1 MHLLAKRREKDR
13 RTDIYKERIYRNAQD
28 KNDRSRSRRDFIEYE
43 ERVDGVYK
51 RDSHACDR
59 KRCDDTDRDRKTLYG
74 DPGRIKRISGDA
86 LRPDIQRREDH
97 RPGENERHG
106 GKGVLTEHLL
116 PLEDAKKALE
126 ILRKYDTLQEVY
138 FDGQGY
144 AEADK
149 LEEVQRYHHSP
160 HMQEYVR
167 KSRICVSELD
177 EIIAQENRAMD
188 KVQGLFADM
197 KEREQAWQELK
208 QFDSLELVGSLKYNI
223 EINAAGVNKGKGLLE
238 LGEILGI
245 SREEI
250 MAFGDGDNDI
260 AMLREVGFG
269 VAMENADE
277 EVKAVADYVTGSN
290 DEDGVAKAIARFVL
304 GETVQ

>member
-1 MHLLAKRREKDR
+1 
-13 RTDIYKERIYRNAQD
+13 
-28 KNDRSRSRRDFIEYE
+28 
-43 ERVDGVYK
+43 
-51 RDSHACDR
+51 
-59 KRCDDTDRDRKTLYG
+59 
-74 DPGRIKRISGDA
+74 
-86 LRPDIQRREDH
+86 
-97 RPGENERHG
+97 
-106 GKGVLTEHLL
+106 
-116 PLEDAKKALE
+116 
-126 ILRKYDTLQEVY
+126 
-138 FDGQGY
+138 
-144 AEADK
+144 
-149 LEEVQRYHHSP
+149 
-160 HMQEYVR
+160 
-167 KSRICVSELD
+167 
-177 EIIAQENRAMD
+177 MD

-269 VAMENADE
+269 VAMQNADE
-277 EVKAVADYVTGSN
+277 EVKEVADYVTGSN

>member
-1 MHLLAKRREKDR
+1 M
-13 RTDIYKERIYRNAQD
+13 
-28 KNDRSRSRRDFIEYE
+28 
-43 ERVDGVYK
+43 
-51 RDSHACDR
+51 
-59 KRCDDTDRDRKTLYG
+59 
-74 DPGRIKRISGDA
+74 
-86 LRPDIQRREDH
+86 
-97 RPGENERHG
+97 
-106 GKGVLTEHLL
+106 LTEHLL

-149 LEEVQRYHHSP
+149 LEEVHRYHHSP

-208 QFDSLELVGSLKYNI
+208 RFDSLELVGSLKYNI

-238 LGEILGI
+238 LGGILGI

>member
-1 MHLLAKRREKDR
+1 
-13 RTDIYKERIYRNAQD
+13 
-28 KNDRSRSRRDFIEYE
+28 
-43 ERVDGVYK
+43 
-51 RDSHACDR
+51 
-59 KRCDDTDRDRKTLYG
+59 
-74 DPGRIKRISGDA
+74 
-86 LRPDIQRREDH
+86 
-97 RPGENERHG
+97 
-106 GKGVLTEHLL
+106 
-116 PLEDAKKALE
+116 
-126 ILRKYDTLQEVY
+126 
-138 FDGQGY
+138 
-144 AEADK
+144 
-149 LEEVQRYHHSP
+149 
-160 HMQEYVR
+160 
-167 KSRICVSELD
+167 
-177 EIIAQENRAMD
+177 MD

-208 QFDSLELVGSLKYNI
+208 RFDSLELVGSLKYNI

-269 VAMENADE
+269 VAMQNADE

>member
-1 MHLLAKRREKDR
+1 
-13 RTDIYKERIYRNAQD
+13 
-28 KNDRSRSRRDFIEYE
+28 
-43 ERVDGVYK
+43 
-51 RDSHACDR
+51 
-59 KRCDDTDRDRKTLYG
+59 
-74 DPGRIKRISGDA
+74 
-86 LRPDIQRREDH
+86 
-97 RPGENERHG
+97 
-106 GKGVLTEHLL
+106 
-116 PLEDAKKALE
+116 
-126 ILRKYDTLQEVY
+126 
-138 FDGQGY
+138 
-144 AEADK
+144 
-149 LEEVQRYHHSP
+149 
-160 HMQEYVR
+160 
-167 KSRICVSELD
+167 
-177 EIIAQENRAMD
+177 MD

-208 QFDSLELVGSLKYNI
+208 QFDSLELVASLKYNI

-269 VAMENADE
+269 VAMQNADE

>member
-1 MHLLAKRREKDR
+1 
-13 RTDIYKERIYRNAQD
+13 
-28 KNDRSRSRRDFIEYE
+28 
-43 ERVDGVYK
+43 
-51 RDSHACDR
+51 
-59 KRCDDTDRDRKTLYG
+59 
-74 DPGRIKRISGDA
+74 
-86 LRPDIQRREDH
+86 
-97 RPGENERHG
+97 
-106 GKGVLTEHLL
+106 
-116 PLEDAKKALE
+116 
-126 ILRKYDTLQEVY
+126 
-138 FDGQGY
+138 
-144 AEADK
+144 
-149 LEEVQRYHHSP
+149 
-160 HMQEYVR
+160 
-167 KSRICVSELD
+167 
-177 EIIAQENRAMD
+177 MD
-188 KVQGLFADM
+188 KVQGVFADM

-208 QFDSLELVGSLKYNI
+208 RFDSLELVGSLKYNI

-238 LGEILGI
+238 LGGILGI

>member
-1 MHLLAKRREKDR
+1 MIGLDLDGTLLNTKKELTEYTKEILTRAIESGVTILTATGRPYTGIPEELREFPGMRYALTSNGARIIDREKMKD
-13 RTDIYKERIYRNAQD
+13 T
-28 KNDRSRSRRDFIEYE
+28 E
-43 ERVDGVYK
+43 E
-51 RDSHACDR
+51 
-59 KRCDDTDRDRKTLYG
+59 
-74 DPGRIKRISGDA
+74 
-86 LRPDIQRREDH
+86 
-97 RPGENERHG
+97 
-106 GKGVLTEHLL
+106 KGVLTEHLL

-167 KSRICVSELD
+167 NSRICVSELD

-269 VAMENADE
+269 VAMQNADE

>member
-1 MHLLAKRREKDR
+1 
-13 RTDIYKERIYRNAQD
+13 
-28 KNDRSRSRRDFIEYE
+28 
-43 ERVDGVYK
+43 
-51 RDSHACDR
+51 
-59 KRCDDTDRDRKTLYG
+59 
-74 DPGRIKRISGDA
+74 
-86 LRPDIQRREDH
+86 
-97 RPGENERHG
+97 
-106 GKGVLTEHLL
+106 
-116 PLEDAKKALE
+116 
-126 ILRKYDTLQEVY
+126 
-138 FDGQGY
+138 
-144 AEADK
+144 
-149 LEEVQRYHHSP
+149 
-160 HMQEYVR
+160 
-167 KSRICVSELD
+167 
-177 EIIAQENRAMD
+177 MD

-238 LGEILGI
+238 LGGILGI

>member
-1 MHLLAKRREKDR
+1 M
-13 RTDIYKERIYRNAQD
+13 
-28 KNDRSRSRRDFIEYE
+28 
-43 ERVDGVYK
+43 
-51 RDSHACDR
+51 
-59 KRCDDTDRDRKTLYG
+59 
-74 DPGRIKRISGDA
+74 
-86 LRPDIQRREDH
+86 
-97 RPGENERHG
+97 
-106 GKGVLTEHLL
+106 
-116 PLEDAKKALE
+116 
-126 ILRKYDTLQEVY
+126 
-138 FDGQGY
+138 
-144 AEADK
+144 
-149 LEEVQRYHHSP
+149 
-160 HMQEYVR
+160 
-167 KSRICVSELD
+167 SELD

>member
-1 MHLLAKRREKDR
+1 
-13 RTDIYKERIYRNAQD
+13 
-28 KNDRSRSRRDFIEYE
+28 
-43 ERVDGVYK
+43 
-51 RDSHACDR
+51 
-59 KRCDDTDRDRKTLYG
+59 
-74 DPGRIKRISGDA
+74 
-86 LRPDIQRREDH
+86 
-97 RPGENERHG
+97 
-106 GKGVLTEHLL
+106 
-116 PLEDAKKALE
+116 
-126 ILRKYDTLQEVY
+126 
-138 FDGQGY
+138 
-144 AEADK
+144 
-149 LEEVQRYHHSP
+149 
-160 HMQEYVR
+160 
-167 KSRICVSELD
+167 
-177 EIIAQENRAMD
+177 MD

-269 VAMENADE
+269 VAMQNADE

-290 DEDGVAKAIARFVL
+290 DEDGVAKAFARLVI
-304 GETVQ
+304 GDTVQLSTDS

>member
-1 MHLLAKRREKDR
+1 
-13 RTDIYKERIYRNAQD
+13 
-28 KNDRSRSRRDFIEYE
+28 
-43 ERVDGVYK
+43 
-51 RDSHACDR
+51 
-59 KRCDDTDRDRKTLYG
+59 
-74 DPGRIKRISGDA
+74 
-86 LRPDIQRREDH
+86 
-97 RPGENERHG
+97 
-106 GKGVLTEHLL
+106 
-116 PLEDAKKALE
+116 
-126 ILRKYDTLQEVY
+126 
-138 FDGQGY
+138 
-144 AEADK
+144 
-149 LEEVQRYHHSP
+149 
-160 HMQEYVR
+160 
-167 KSRICVSELD
+167 
-177 EIIAQENRAMD
+177 MD

-269 VAMENADE
+269 VAMQNADE

>member
-1 MHLLAKRREKDR
+1 
-13 RTDIYKERIYRNAQD
+13 
-28 KNDRSRSRRDFIEYE
+28 
-43 ERVDGVYK
+43 
-51 RDSHACDR
+51 
-59 KRCDDTDRDRKTLYG
+59 
-74 DPGRIKRISGDA
+74 
-86 LRPDIQRREDH
+86 
-97 RPGENERHG
+97 
-106 GKGVLTEHLL
+106 
-116 PLEDAKKALE
+116 
-126 ILRKYDTLQEVY
+126 
-138 FDGQGY
+138 
-144 AEADK
+144 
-149 LEEVQRYHHSP
+149 
-160 HMQEYVR
+160 
-167 KSRICVSELD
+167 
-177 EIIAQENRAMD
+177 MD

-250 MAFGDGDNDI
+250 MVFGDGDNDI

-269 VAMENADE
+269 VAMQNADE

>member
-1 MHLLAKRREKDR
+1 
-13 RTDIYKERIYRNAQD
+13 
-28 KNDRSRSRRDFIEYE
+28 
-43 ERVDGVYK
+43 
-51 RDSHACDR
+51 
-59 KRCDDTDRDRKTLYG
+59 
-74 DPGRIKRISGDA
+74 
-86 LRPDIQRREDH
+86 
-97 RPGENERHG
+97 
-106 GKGVLTEHLL
+106 
-116 PLEDAKKALE
+116 
-126 ILRKYDTLQEVY
+126 
-138 FDGQGY
+138 
-144 AEADK
+144 
-149 LEEVQRYHHSP
+149 
-160 HMQEYVR
+160 
-167 KSRICVSELD
+167 
-177 EIIAQENRAMD
+177 MD

-208 QFDSLELVGSLKYNI
+208 RFDSLELVGSLKYNI

-277 EVKAVADYVTGSN
+277 EVKAVSDYVTGSN

>member
-1 MHLLAKRREKDR
+1 
-13 RTDIYKERIYRNAQD
+13 
-28 KNDRSRSRRDFIEYE
+28 
-43 ERVDGVYK
+43 
-51 RDSHACDR
+51 
-59 KRCDDTDRDRKTLYG
+59 
-74 DPGRIKRISGDA
+74 
-86 LRPDIQRREDH
+86 
-97 RPGENERHG
+97 
-106 GKGVLTEHLL
+106 
-116 PLEDAKKALE
+116 
-126 ILRKYDTLQEVY
+126 
-138 FDGQGY
+138 
-144 AEADK
+144 
-149 LEEVQRYHHSP
+149 
-160 HMQEYVR
+160 
-167 KSRICVSELD
+167 
-177 EIIAQENRAMD
+177 
-188 KVQGLFADM
+188 M

-208 QFDSLELVGSLKYNI
+208 RFDSLELVGSLKYNI

>member
-1 MHLLAKRREKDR
+1 
-13 RTDIYKERIYRNAQD
+13 
-28 KNDRSRSRRDFIEYE
+28 
-43 ERVDGVYK
+43 
-51 RDSHACDR
+51 
-59 KRCDDTDRDRKTLYG
+59 
-74 DPGRIKRISGDA
+74 
-86 LRPDIQRREDH
+86 
-97 RPGENERHG
+97 
-106 GKGVLTEHLL
+106 
-116 PLEDAKKALE
+116 
-126 ILRKYDTLQEVY
+126 
-138 FDGQGY
+138 
-144 AEADK
+144 
-149 LEEVQRYHHSP
+149 
-160 HMQEYVR
+160 
-167 KSRICVSELD
+167 
-177 EIIAQENRAMD
+177 MD

>member
-1 MHLLAKRREKDR
+1 MRHKIKMIGLDLDGTLFNDKKEILPYTR
-13 RTDIYKERIYRNAQD
+13 DILQKAIDQGVVVLIATGRPWIGVPEEL
-28 KNDRSRSRRDFIEYE
+28 KNLSGMSYALTSNGARVIE
-43 ERVDGVYK
+43 
-51 RDSHACDR
+51 
-59 KRCDDTDRDRKTLYG
+59 TKTQ
-74 DPGRIKRISGDA
+74 KA
-86 LRPDIQRREDH
+86 LI
-97 RPGENERHG
+97 
-106 GKGVLTEHLL
+106 EHLL
-116 PLEDAKKALE
+116 PFEKAKKTLE
-126 ILRKYDTLQEVY
+126 IARKYDTLQEVY

-269 VAMENADE
+269 VAMQNADE

>member
-1 MHLLAKRREKDR
+1 
-13 RTDIYKERIYRNAQD
+13 
-28 KNDRSRSRRDFIEYE
+28 
-43 ERVDGVYK
+43 
-51 RDSHACDR
+51 
-59 KRCDDTDRDRKTLYG
+59 
-74 DPGRIKRISGDA
+74 
-86 LRPDIQRREDH
+86 
-97 RPGENERHG
+97 
-106 GKGVLTEHLL
+106 
-116 PLEDAKKALE
+116 
-126 ILRKYDTLQEVY
+126 
-138 FDGQGY
+138 
-144 AEADK
+144 
-149 LEEVQRYHHSP
+149 
-160 HMQEYVR
+160 
-167 KSRICVSELD
+167 
-177 EIIAQENRAMD
+177 MD

-269 VAMENADE
+269 VAMQNADE

-290 DEDGVAKAIARFVL
+290 DEDGVTKAIARFVL

>member
-1 MHLLAKRREKDR
+1 
-13 RTDIYKERIYRNAQD
+13 
-28 KNDRSRSRRDFIEYE
+28 
-43 ERVDGVYK
+43 
-51 RDSHACDR
+51 
-59 KRCDDTDRDRKTLYG
+59 
-74 DPGRIKRISGDA
+74 
-86 LRPDIQRREDH
+86 
-97 RPGENERHG
+97 
-106 GKGVLTEHLL
+106 
-116 PLEDAKKALE
+116 
-126 ILRKYDTLQEVY
+126 
-138 FDGQGY
+138 
-144 AEADK
+144 
-149 LEEVQRYHHSP
+149 
-160 HMQEYVR
+160 
-167 KSRICVSELD
+167 
-177 EIIAQENRAMD
+177 MD

-208 QFDSLELVGSLKYNI
+208 RFDSLELVGSLKYNI